1 MAKPQTVPP
10 VRRPASVSDS
20 AVIAADAKPGRL
32 VSIDVFRGLVMFLM
46 LAHILSFCR
55 ISSAQPESGVWAFL
69 CHHWSHVPWRG
80 LSLHDLIQPGFSFLV
95 GTALAF
101 SIASRR
107 QRGQS
112 DRNLIWH
119 AVWRSVVLI
128 LLGVFLRS
136 MGRDQTYWTFED
148 TLSQIGLGYLPL
160 VLIALA
166 PGWLTPAAIA
176 VILAGYWLAFALYPL
191 PPADFDYAAVG
202 VPESWPHLQE
212 GFAAHWNKNSNL
224 AWRFDTWFLN
234 LFPRESPFTHNGGG
248 YSTLSFIPTLATM
261 LLGLV
266 AGRWLRADRSTSWTL
281 SRFSLIAASGLAI
294 GYLLDLTGLCPN
306 VKRIWS
312 PSWTLI
318 SGAWCFAILGLL
330 HGVCDRAGYRL
341 WAYPLLIFGMNSIV
355 AYVMEWI
362 MPEFIIDNLNRHL
375 GSGWAEAMGGEMY
388 APLITGTAVLAVIW
402 LILFWMHRNKVYVK
416 I

>member
-1 MAKPQTVPP
+1 
-10 VRRPASVSDS
+10 
-20 AVIAADAKPGRL
+20 
-32 VSIDVFRGLVMFLM
+32 
-46 LAHILSFCR
+46 
-55 ISSAQPESGVWAFL
+55 
-69 CHHWSHVPWRG
+69 
-80 LSLHDLIQPGFSFLV
+80 
-95 GTALAF
+95 
-101 SIASRR
+101 
-107 QRGQS
+107 
-112 DRNLIWH
+112 
-119 AVWRSVVLI
+119 VLI